1 MTTTKTRSRST
12 KPAPAPV
19 DHPFLTAFRSGMGV
33 VESTVVGLAEFPLGV
48 ARSLGVPEATTD
60 KIRQGH
66 TGLIHGFGESIDSLA
81 TGLTDVAGKQ
91 AGVFTEVLGTVG
103 RMAKR

>member
-1 MTTTKTRSRST
+1 MTTTKTRSRPT
-12 KPAPAPV
+12 KATATSV

-48 ARSLGVPEATTD
+48 ARSFGVPEATTD

-66 TGLIHGFGESIDSLA
+66 TSLIHGFGESLDTLA

-91 AGVFTEVLGTVG
+91 AGVFTDLLGTVS
-103 RMAKR
+103 RSTKS